1 MSVPASYLAVVLIW
15 STTPL
20 AIVWSTQSMHPS
32 LAVLLRMLIAVLICL
47 LIIAMSNIRLPWRA
61 QAQRLYCYSSLGVFG
76 GMSFSYFA
84 AQYLDSGFMS
94 LVFGLSPIVSGL
106 FEQKLLKGPA
116 FSASKKFAFALAI
129 AGLAMVCSNNLASG
143 QLAWQGVVLIIAGM
157 LCFSLSGVLVKSVNI
172 SIHPV
177 ATTTGTL
184 IYSTPLFALVWW
196 LTDGSLPVDTWST
209 KTVAAVVYL
218 AVFGSLIGFIAY
230 FYILQKLPATTVAL
244 VTLLTPVLAISL
256 GAILNGEH
264 VPMIMVIGAIMIIA
278 GLAVYQFADKY
289 WFKLAKNT

>member
-1 MSVPASYLAVVLIW
+1 MIW

-32 LAVLLRMLIAVLICL
+32 LAVLLRMLVAVVICL
-47 LIIAMSNIRLPWRA
+47 LIIGLSNIRLPWRA

-76 GMSFSYFA
+76 GMSFGYFS

-256 GAILNGEH
+256 GAILNGEQ
-264 VPMIMVIGAIMIIA
+264 VSMIMVIGAIMIIA

-289 WFKLAKNT
+289 WFKLAKHT